1 MKISRITTAAA
12 ILGLA
17 VTSWAAP
24 SASASAVG
32 GQPSTKGI
40 IVWTNRTPAGSEHL
54 LIARADGAR
63 QRVLTPALA
72 DTFDFNAQVAPDGA
86 WIAYEHNTPETA
98 TIHLVRPD
106 GTRDHAIDVGC
117 VDPCAAAVAPTWLSN
132 SRLAFTRVDGPFD
145 PVTGVPASAVLW
157 SSRIDGSDVRRL
169 SQSGIDGTFEDSY
182 LRISPDRNYLTF
194 QRVRDADGQSALFRM
209 APSGRNV
216 RQLTPW
222 EISAAINDLSTA
234 RRGPTKDLLV
244 FDSGRGVPG
253 ATFVDLATVPATCT
267 SLADCTAK
275 IRWLTDN
282 QATGRR
288 NANPQWSPDGKNLV
302 FTDRPS
308 INDQNA
314 DIWTMRYRGTDRRKI
329 STAPT
334 FDYRPTWGTRD

>member
-24 SASASAVG
+24 SASASTGA

-40 IVWTNRTPAGSEHL
+40 IVWTNRTPAGSEQL
-54 LIARADGAR
+54 LIARADGTR
-63 QRVLTPALA
+63 QRVLTPALP

-117 VDPCAAAVAPTWLSN
+117 VDPCVAAVAPTWLSN
-132 SRLAFTRVDGPFD
+132 SKLAFTRVDGPFD

-169 SQSGIDGTFEDSY
+169 SQPGVDGTFEDSY
-182 LRISPDRNYLTF
+182 LRISADRNYLTF
-194 QRVRDADGQSALFRM
+194 QRVRDADGLSTMFRM
-209 APSGRNV
+209 TPTGGQV
-216 RQLTPW
+216 RQLVPW
-222 EISAAINDLSTA
+222 EIGAGINDLSTA

-244 FDSGRGVPG
+244 FESTRGVPG
-253 ATFVDLATVPATCT
+253 ATFLDLATVP
-267 SLADCTAK
+267 
-275 IRWLTDN
+275 
-282 QATGRR
+282 
-288 NANPQWSPDGKNLV
+288 
-302 FTDRPS
+302 
-308 INDQNA
+308 
-314 DIWTMRYRGTDRRKI
+314 
-329 STAPT
+329 
-334 FDYRPTWGTRD
+334 